1 MDFRRLNI
9 KSIPTSIARQLVSEW
24 HYSKVMPKLT
34 KQCYGGFIDGRLLA
48 VITLGWGVRPFHT
61 INKLFPGLDTKD
73 YWEIGKMC
81 LHDGLPRNSESYFMS
96 RVFKLVKK
104 TYPEKKLIY
113 TWADG
118 IMGKP
123 GYVYQAAN
131 FLYGGYIWTDTYMTS
146 KGEKIH
152 PRTSQAIIN
161 RFSDT
166 GKQARPTWKQINELD
181 IRHVRGKQFRYCLF
195 LRDKLYSNETQ
206 RVKRNV

>member
-131 FLYGGYIWTDTYMTS
+131 FLYGGYIWTDTYMS
-146 KGEKIH
+146 PPSRGRGLKPH
-152 PRTSQAIIN
+152 PYLASHH
-161 RFSDT
+161 
-166 GKQARPTWKQINELD
+166 GLGRPP
-181 IRHVRGKQFRYCLF
+181 RGGV
-195 LRDKLYSNETQ
+195 D
-206 RVKRNV
+206 